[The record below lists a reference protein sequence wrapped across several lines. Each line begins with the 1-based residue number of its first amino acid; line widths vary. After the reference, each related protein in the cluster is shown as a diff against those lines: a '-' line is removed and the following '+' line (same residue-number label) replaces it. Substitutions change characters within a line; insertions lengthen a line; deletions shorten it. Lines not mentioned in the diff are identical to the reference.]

1 MRTLVFVLFSL
12 GTGHAQTI
20 APLTPQDSA
29 KVSSGEVVIRRLPPT
44 GGDGVAARAFAVVKA
59 PAKKVWPVLRDCQHF
74 KEFLP
79 RTKESV
85 LKSRVGLTSVCYT
98 KIDMPFPFSDLWA
111 DVKSVEEVVP
121 GGAFKRSWS
130 LIKGTYKRNNGSW
143 IVKPWGP
150 SGSESLLI
158 YAIDLDPDTSVPDF
172 IIRKAQTSTLPDLFE
187 AIRRRVRS
195 LP

>member
-1 MRTLVFVLFSL
+1 MRTLVFVLFLL

-59 PAKKVWPVLRDCQHF
+59 PTKKVWPVLRDCQHF

-79 RTKESV
+79 RTEESV

-111 DVKSVEEVVP
+111 MSNQWRKFCLGGHLSVL
-121 GGAFKRSWS
+121 GH
-130 LIKGTYKRNNGSW
+130 
-143 IVKPWGP
+143 
-150 SGSESLLI
+150 
-158 YAIDLDPDTSVPDF
+158 
-172 IIRKAQTSTLPDLFE
+172 
-187 AIRRRVRS
+187 
-195 LP
+195 

>member
-1 MRTLVFVLFSL
+1 MRTLVFVLFFL

-44 GGDGVAARAFAVVKA
+44 DGDGVAARAFAVVKA

-85 LKSRVGLTSVCYT
+85 LKSRS
-98 KIDMPFPFSDLWA
+98 A
-111 DVKSVEEVVP
+111 
-121 GGAFKRSWS
+121 
-130 LIKGTYKRNNGSW
+130 
-143 IVKPWGP
+143 
-150 SGSESLLI
+150 
-158 YAIDLDPDTSVPDF
+158 
-172 IIRKAQTSTLPDLFE
+172 
-187 AIRRRVRS
+187 
-195 LP
+195 